1 MPIIFL
7 FLFFFTL
14 SSKKAFALDN
24 QTLII
29 NQVRGAECCSVGE
42 ASNLKLQIETSLK
55 LQLPTTFTLRYDV
68 LKDQNFLNLIKN
80 YQNNPNFEWGGFL
93 EITPELAKDAGV
105 KYKGDENNWY
115 EAQFVYLIGYNQSER
130 QKILE
135 TYMSEFKTIFG
146 DYPKTTTAW
155 MIDSF
160 SLQLLKSKYGVTT
173 HQITR
178 EQIGVDSYTLYGGP
192 AHYPYYPSENWALIP
207 STQKNEKMPLI
218 VRQTITDPV
227 YNYGDSTSS
236 FTSQPNDYDR
246 RKANFSYFEHLF
258 LQTHS
263 QAGDQDT
270 FALIGLENS
279 MPLEIQKEFIKQLE
293 FVKNWQKENPA
304 HQILRTKDFAELFQ
318 NKNEENKI
326 LSVYGGQD
334 QENPNEKA
342 WWITTSAYQARLR
355 LSNRELFISDLRFYD
370 ESFTDPYVEKAAKKL
385 GWWIVPFVIDGSR
398 YGSNDQSQQF
408 DFLFNDSLIKKK
420 ETNLQPTRLTLA
432 AKVDVDLLQIK
443 VSSDEFSVKSDE
455 QILAIFSN
463 KQISLDKQFI
473 DQNQNA
479 LLEKIKKDKL
489 WELKKVDSKENLD
502 IFEPMIEKKDN
513 LLEETRLKHYPLLFP
528 ELSEHSLDSKTTY
541 LYRNNSFAIANRN
554 PVRLVLFPRD
564 QYGYPV
570 TLKTEPKITS
580 VSSDGSKIDKIE
592 VKAQSGFN
600 GMLFLD
606 FSNEK
611 PLKSQVTIEKDCWSE
626 TLNIYF
632 APDCKSAPLYC
643 LSHPQ
648 QAWWYVNS
656 FAGDKWRA
664 LKEMTKWKNF
674 K

>member
-1 MPIIFL
+1 MLIIFL

-14 SSKKAFALDN
+14 PSQKAFALEN

-29 NQVRGAECCSVGE
+29 NQVRGTECCSVGE
-42 ASNLKLQIETSLK
+42 ISNLKLQIETALK

-68 LKDQNFLNLIKN
+68 LKNPSFLNLIKN
-80 YQNNPNFEWGGFL
+80 YQDNPNFEWGGFL
-93 EITPELAKDAGV
+93 EITPALAEDAGV
-105 KYKGDENNWY
+105 QYRGDENNWY

-135 TYMSEFKTIFG
+135 TYMDEFKTIFG

-192 AHYPYYPSENWALIP
+192 AHYPYYPNLNWALIP
-207 STQKNEKMPLI
+207 STQKNEKMPMI

-236 FTSQPNDYDR
+236 FTSQPNDYAR
-246 RKANFSYFEHLF
+246 RKANLSYFEHLF
-258 LQTHS
+258 LQAHS
-263 QAGDQDT
+263 QVGDQDT

-279 MPLEIQKEFIKQLE
+279 MSLEIQKEFIKQLE
-293 FVKNWQKENPA
+293 FVKNWQKENST
-304 HQILRTKDFAELFQ
+304 HQILKAKDFAESFQ
-318 NKNEENKI
+318 SKNKQNET
-326 LSVYGGQD
+326 LSVYSGQD
-334 QENPNEKA
+334 QDNPNEKA

-355 LSNRELFISDLRFYD
+355 LSDKELFISDLRFYD
-370 ESFTDPYVEKAAKKL
+370 ESFTDPYFNQTAKKL

-420 ETNLQPTRLTLA
+420 ETILQPTRLTLA
-432 AKVDVDLLQIK
+432 TKVDIDSLQIK
-443 VSSDEFSVKSDE
+443 VSPDEFSVKNGD
-455 QILAIFSN
+455 QVLAIFSN
-463 KQISLDKQFI
+463 QQISLDKQAI
-473 DQNQNA
+473 DQNQNT

-489 WELKKVDSKENLD
+489 WELKKVDSKNNLD
-502 IFEPMIEKKDN
+502 VFEPMIKNQDN
-513 LLEETRLKHYPLLFP
+513 LLEEARLKHYPLLFP
-528 ELSEHSLDSKTTY
+528 ELSEHSLDPKTTY
-541 LYRNNSFAIANRN
+541 LYKNNSFAIANRN
-554 PVRLVLFPRD
+554 PVRLVLFPKD

-611 PLKSQVTIEKDCWSE
+611 PLKSQITIEKDGWSE

-656 FAGDKWRA
+656 FAGDKLRA
-664 LKEMTKWKNF
+664 LKEKAKEKN
-674 K
+674 